1 MRKCIKII
9 SGILT
14 AIAVIV
20 AAVVMSQKKLN
31 LIWNR
36 YKSWRQDRKD
46 AKASKPE
53 RAYIK
58 IESE

>member
-1 MRKCIKII
+1 MKKTIKIV
-9 SGILT
+9 SGIIT
-14 AIAVIV
+14 AVAVIV
-20 AAVVMSQKKLN
+20 TALVMSSKELN

-36 YKSWRQDRKD
+36 FKSWRQDRKD